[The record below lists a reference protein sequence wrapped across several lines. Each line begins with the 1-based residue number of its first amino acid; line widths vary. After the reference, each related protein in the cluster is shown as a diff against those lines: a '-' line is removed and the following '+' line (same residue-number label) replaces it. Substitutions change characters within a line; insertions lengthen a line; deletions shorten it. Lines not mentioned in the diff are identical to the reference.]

1 MPFISCTT
9 LFLIVFPLIRLF
21 CDISHKFRYNL
32 SSILPKR
39 PATVFSSSRWSCLSA
54 SCSRPLSGRG
64 QSGHFF
70 ENDRLTSL
78 PPFSP
83 FLRIGRRVGCRW
95 ERNTLFSTTITSIYE
110 KATLAT
116 VSEDCKGCIC
126 PLYGGQDLIFFNNLY
141 EPRTLVL
148 ICLPFYR
155 LGCGCWFRPSDLQ
168 VMNLTS

>member
-9 LFLIVFPLIRLF
+9 LFFIVFPLIGSF
-21 CDISHKFRYNL
+21 CDISHKLRYNL

-39 PATVFSSSRWSCLSA
+39 PATVFSSSRWYCLSA

-83 FLRIGRRVGCRW
+83 F
-95 ERNTLFSTTITSIYE
+95 FSYRSACGMQMGTQHLVFYHNHKHIR

-148 ICLPFYR
+148 ICVAILSA
-155 LGCGCWFRPSDLQ
+155 W
-168 VMNLTS
+168 